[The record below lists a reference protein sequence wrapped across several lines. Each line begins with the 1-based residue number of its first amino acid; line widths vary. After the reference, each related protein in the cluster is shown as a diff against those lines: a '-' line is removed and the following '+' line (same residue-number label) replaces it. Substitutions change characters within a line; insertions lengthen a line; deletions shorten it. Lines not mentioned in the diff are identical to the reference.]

1 MLTTHLGADDGVVDA
16 VVADLDGDLPVG
28 QVRSDEW
35 GLNFDMGLFPRVQH
49 VPAEKA
55 LSLWLLDIQ

>member
-1 MLTTHLGADDGVVDA
+1 MLKTYLGADDGVVDA
-16 VVADLDGDLPVG
+16 VVADLDGNLPVG

-49 VPAEKA
+49 VPAEK
-55 LSLWLLDIQ
+55 